1 MLESGVPTSV
11 VSADRYVVEAEYR
24 NSDLEADEYP
34 VEFLCGRYSLSLAP
48 ARALSAPG
56 FNDYLIKHTITRN
69 SIGDKVYACW
79 YSQFL
84 EELVSQR
91 PTVEAP
97 VQMRASHSVQSVY
110 HTTGTW

>member
-1 MLESGVPTSV
+1 VPTSV

-56 FNDYLIKHTITRN
+56 FNDYLIKHTIRQ
-69 SIGDKVYACW
+69 G
-79 YSQFL
+79 L
-84 EELVSQR
+84 RLL
-91 PTVEAP
+91 
-97 VQMRASHSVQSVY
+97 VQSVFGGARL
-110 HTTGTW
+110 TKTDS